1 MRVVAFFLV
10 IVVVLGVA
18 VLAVGWYA
26 TRTYFVA
33 FDAEQVV
40 IYRGRPGG
48 LLWIEPTVKEESA
61 PSLDRAALVG
71 RPLRPGRGRAVRH
84 QPRRRP
90 GDRRAAAAPTR
101 PERCA
106 GGAERALRRLQLMGR
121 IRRTTELGL
130 LLLGGLIIAGTYT
143 LASLGR
149 TASLPADIVG
159 FLGVVLGLLLAAH
172 LAVRRLAPEADG
184 LLLPLAGLLNGLG
197 YVFIART
204 SERLAGLQA
213 AWTAIGLG
221 AFVVTLL
228 VVRRVRD
235 LERYRYTFAFA
246 GIGLLL
252 LPLVPAI
259 GQEINGARIWVSLG
273 PLNFQPGEPAKL
285 LLALFL
291 ASYLVERRELL
302 AVASLR
308 VGPLSLPDPKHL
320 GPLLAAWGI
329 SILVMVSQKDLGSS
343 LLFFTLFVVMV
354 WVATERASYLVMG
367 VVMFAAGA
375 AVAYQLFAHV
385 RERMAIWFDPWPVAG
400 RRVPG
405 GGGGVRPGCGRHHR
419 RRAGARRPHAHPGT
433 GDRLHLRG
441 RRRGA
446 RPAGRGRHPG
456 GVHAARRGRPAH
468 SATDREPLREAP
480 GPRPG
485 DAHRRAGIPHH
496 RRRHTGAA
504 PHRRDAAV
512 RVLRRLLAGGQ
523 LRDPGVAHADL
534 RRDRG
539 AGARAVER
547 AQEQPALC
555 RAPTASPLAG
565 IG

>member
-1 MRVVAFFLV
+1 
-10 IVVVLGVA
+10 
-18 VLAVGWYA
+18 
-26 TRTYFVA
+26 
-33 FDAEQVV
+33 
-40 IYRGRPGG
+40 
-48 LLWIEPTVKEESA
+48 
-61 PSLDRAALVG
+61 
-71 RPLRPGRGRAVRH
+71 
-84 QPRRRP
+84 
-90 GDRRAAAAPTR
+90 
-101 PERCA
+101 
-106 GGAERALRRLQLMGR
+106 MGR

-159 FLGVVLGLLLAAH
+159 FLAVVLGLLLAAH
-172 LAVRRLAPEADG
+172 VAVRRLAPEADG

-221 AFVVTLL
+221 AFVATLL

-235 LERYRYTFAFA
+235 LEPYRYTFALV

-252 LPLVPAI
+252 LPLVPVI

-285 LLALFL
+285 MLALFL
-291 ASYLVERRELL
+291 AAYLVERRELL

-343 LLFFTLFVVMV
+343 LLFFTLFVVML
-354 WVATERASYLVMG
+354 WVATERATYLVMG

-375 AVAYQLFAHV
+375 MVAYQLFEHV
-385 RERMAIWFDPWPVAG
+385 RERVTTWIDPWPVAKAAG
-400 RRVPG
+400 FQVVEAAFALAAGGLTGSGPG
-405 GGGGVRPGCGRHHR
+405 LGEPS
-419 RRAGARRPHAHPGT
+419 PHPGA
-433 GDRLHLRG
+433 GDRLHLRR

-446 RPAGRGRHPG
+446 RPARRGSRAGRL
-456 GVHAARRGRPAH
+456 HAAGGCGPAH
-468 SATDREPLREAP
+468 RAAGRQPLREAA
-480 GPRPG
+480 RHRSRH
-485 DAHRRAGIPHH
+485 AHRGPGVPHH
-496 RRRHTGAA
+496 RRGDPGRAA
-504 PHRRDAAV
+504 HRRDVAV
-512 RVLRRLLAGGQ
+512 RVLRRLLPDRQ
-523 LRDPGVAHADL
+523 LCDPGVADADL
-534 RRDRG
+534 RRDRP
-539 AGARAVER
+539 AGARAGR
-547 AQEQPALC
+547 APAEQPAL
-555 RAPTASPLAG
+555 ADEPGGSPLAG

>member
-1 MRVVAFFLV
+1 
-10 IVVVLGVA
+10 
-18 VLAVGWYA
+18 
-26 TRTYFVA
+26 
-33 FDAEQVV
+33 
-40 IYRGRPGG
+40 
-48 LLWIEPTVKEESA
+48 
-61 PSLDRAALVG
+61 
-71 RPLRPGRGRAVRH
+71 
-84 QPRRRP
+84 
-90 GDRRAAAAPTR
+90 
-101 PERCA
+101 
-106 GGAERALRRLQLMGR
+106 MGR

-130 LLLGGLIIAGTYT
+130 LLLGGLIIGGTYT

-159 FLGVVLGLLLAAH
+159 FLAVVLGLLLAAH
-172 LAVRRLAPEADG
+172 VAVRRLAPEADG

-235 LERYRYTFAFA
+235 LERYRYTFALV

-252 LPLVPAI
+252 LPLVPVI

-285 LLALFL
+285 MLALFL
-291 ASYLVERRELL
+291 AAYLVERRELL

-343 LLFFTLFVVMV
+343 LLFFTLFVVML
-354 WVATERASYLVMG
+354 WVATERATYLAMG

-375 AVAYQLFAHV
+375 MVAYQLFEHV
-385 RERMAIWFDPWPVAG
+385 RERVTIWIDPWPVAKAAG
-400 RRVPG
+400 FQVVEAAFALAAGGLTGSGPG
-405 GGGGVRPGCGRHHR
+405 LGEPSRIPARETDFIFAVVGEELGLLGGAAVLAAYMLLVGAGLRIALRADNPFEKLLATGLATLIGVQAFLIIGGVIRVVPLTGVTLPFVSFGGSSLIANYVILALLMRISDETA
-419 RRAGARRPHAHPGT
+419 RRARERAE
-433 GDRLHLRG
+433 
-441 RRRGA
+441 
-446 RPAGRGRHPG
+446 RPA
-456 GVHAARRGRPAH
+456 
-468 SATDREPLREAP
+468 
-480 GPRPG
+480 
-485 DAHRRAGIPHH
+485 
-496 RRRHTGAA
+496 
-504 PHRRDAAV
+504 
-512 RVLRRLLAGGQ
+512 
-523 LRDPGVAHADL
+523 
-534 RRDRG
+534 
-539 AGARAVER
+539 
-547 AQEQPALC
+547 EQPAL
-555 RAPTASPLAG
+555 ADEPGGSPLAG